1 MKTLIEQILP
11 NFYRAQ
17 IPLPDSP
24 LKFVNSYF
32 IKGEPRN
39 LIVDTGLNRD
49 ECRAALTE
57 CIRSLRFALGRTD
70 FFITHGHA
78 DHVGLAKEFAGGQ
91 SKVFLNEPDAA
102 ILREW
107 SGWEALFPLAAT
119 HGFPA
124 EELRRGS
131 RGDPNMGFRGDA
143 VPEMAVLEDHQSFS
157 VGEYRLLPVSTPGHS
172 AGHTCL
178 YEPERKILLS
188 GDHILGEITPNITS
202 WRGANALK
210 EYLASLEKVDR
221 MDVQRVLPGHR
232 SPFGDHRRRIRELK
246 AHHQHRLNEVR
257 SLIAERA
264 RTAYD
269 LASAMTW
276 DLAGSWGRW
285 AFTQRW
291 FATGEA
297 LSHLRYLEEEG
308 AVVRRTLAGHVV
320 FAGE

>member
-1 MKTLIEQILP
+1 MHPKIEEILP
-11 NFYRAQ
+11 NFHRAE

-49 ECRAALTE
+49 ECRAALGE
-57 CIRSLRFALGRTD
+57 CIRSLGFDLAATD
-70 FFITHGHA
+70 LFITHAHA
-78 DHVGLAKEFAGGQ
+78 DHVGLAKELATAH
-91 SKVFLNEPDAA
+91 SKVFLNAADAA
-102 ILREW
+102 LLREW
-107 SGWEALFPLAAT
+107 SGWEALFPLGAT

-124 EELRRGS
+124 EELRLGS
-131 RGDPNMGFRGDA
+131 RGDPNMAFREDA
-143 VPEMAVLEDHQSFS
+143 VPEVTVLEEGKVFS
-157 VGEYRLLPVSTPGHS
+157 VGEYRLQSLSTPGHS

-178 YEPERKILLS
+178 YEPERKLLLS
-188 GDHILGEITPNITS
+188 GDHILGEISPNITS
-202 WRGANALK
+202 WRGMNTLK
-210 EYLASLEKVDR
+210 QYLASLEAVER
-221 MDVQRVLPGHR
+221 MDVERVLPGHR

-246 AHHQHRLNEVR
+246 AHHEHRLNEVR
-257 SLIAERA
+257 SLVSRRA

-269 LASAMTW
+269 LASEMTW
-276 DLAGSWGRW
+276 DLGGSWGRW

-308 AVVRRTLAGHVV
+308 AVVRTSADGVV
-320 FAGE
+320 FFAGS